1 MPSKRTISNMTND
14 ESSPRF
20 LIGTVLHDL
29 ASDAESVVLIAQ
41 ALEGHA
47 TGFGSGAEPQRLR
60 EMAELVKS
68 AALALGMACANIVG
82 ATERLKIV
90 VALAQVDESE
100 SGNLPS

>member
-1 MPSKRTISNMTND
+1 MTND

-20 LIGTVLHDL
+20 LIGTVLQDL

-47 TGFGSGAEPQRLR
+47 TGFASGAEFQRLR

-68 AALALGMACANIVG
+68 AALALSLACANIVG

-90 VALAQVDESE
+90 VTLAQVHE
-100 SGNLPS
+100 SGSGDLPS

>member
-1 MPSKRTISNMTND
+1 MIDD

-29 ASDAESVVLIAQ
+29 ASDAESVVLIAH

-47 TGFGSGAEPQRLR
+47 TGFGSDAEPQKLR
-60 EMAELVKS
+60 EVAELVKS

-90 VALAQVDESE
+90 VAFAQVDESG
-100 SGNLPS
+100 SGDLPS